1 VPGADQSKLND
12 NLQLKVL
19 PKMMKYRKQISTLI
33 FSFFL
38 MGCFAA
44 PKNSPVALNG
54 QLKVSGTQLCNE
66 KEEPVILRGVSLGW
80 HNLWP
85 RFYNKKQ

>member
-1 VPGADQSKLND
+1 
-12 NLQLKVL
+12 
-19 PKMMKYRKQISTLI
+19 MMKYRKQISTLI

-66 KEEPVILRGVSLGW
+66 K
-80 HNLWP
+80 
-85 RFYNKKQ
+85 